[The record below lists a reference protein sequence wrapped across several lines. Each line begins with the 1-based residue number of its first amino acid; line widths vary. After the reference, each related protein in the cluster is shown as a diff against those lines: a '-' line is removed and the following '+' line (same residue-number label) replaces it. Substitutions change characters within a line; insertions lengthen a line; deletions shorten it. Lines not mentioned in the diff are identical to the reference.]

1 MLKIVYVSWF
11 VGKYLLFSV
20 TFKDKASN
28 RNFLKGISI
37 VTLYDR

>member
-1 MLKIVYVSWF
+1 MVYVSWF
-11 VGKYLLFSV
+11 AGKYLLFSV

-28 RNFLKGISI
+28 RNVLKGNLI